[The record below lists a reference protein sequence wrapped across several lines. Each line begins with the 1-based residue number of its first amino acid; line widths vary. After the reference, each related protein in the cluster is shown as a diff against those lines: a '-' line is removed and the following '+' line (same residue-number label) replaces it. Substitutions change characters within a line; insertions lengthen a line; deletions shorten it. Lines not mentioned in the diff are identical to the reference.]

1 MLAPYSD
8 RWSFETGVDR
18 LMVVAD
24 NVESDVALEFA
35 QRECRMSTRIVLA
48 QFVGIAEC
56 CAGKQVKLAHL
67 CADQALDVPPK
78 AGLAGRPPVNLDT
91 GILAAAL
98 ECAAAEVTAIIHMEP
113 IREASDGPGVCY
125 FAFAKP
131 RRFIKDR
138 MQQAKACR

>member
-35 QRECRMSTRIVLA
+35 QRECRMSTRIVIA

-56 CAGKQVKLAHL
+56 CAGEQVKLAHL
-67 CADQALDVPPK
+67 CADQALDVATE
-78 AGLAGRPPVNLDT
+78 AGLAGRPPVNIDT

-98 ECAAAEVTAIIHMEP
+98 ECAASEVAAIIDMEL

-125 FAFAKP
+125 LAFAKP
-131 RRFIKDR
+131 RRFVEHR